1 MNARG
6 IRFWREPENGAT
18 SAGARSRPRE
28 RGAYLVRGDFPLE
41 LVGDRVHRDLSAR
54 GRERKRCQSSSVAR
68 EGTARGARAEIK
80 LLRRSDESVDRRV
93 VARRARARRTEGGTA
108 WKTSFGQSAAT

>member
-1 MNARG
+1 MRG
-6 IRFWREPENGAT
+6 AFVSGREPEIGAT
-18 SAGARSRPRE
+18 SVGARSRPRE

-41 LVGDRVHRDLSAR
+41 LVGDRVHRYLSAR
-54 GRERKRCQSSSVAR
+54 GRERKRCQPSSVAR

-108 WKTSFGQSAAT
+108 WKTSLGQSAAT